1 MGNKLNLF
9 YLLILLTGLN
19 IQAQNIRVRGVGV
32 SIRNVNLLEAGKN
45 QLIYP
50 LGMSIGWEEFVNY
63 STLGK
68 RHFWVTRPAP
78 IVDKD
83 YATTARP
90 ETLGREGCQLNQI
103 ISDAATTI
111 RIALP
116 IDNMKETGWT
126 LTKDVIDT
134 SITKLFIYTFNY
146 TNPNTWIDVPYFD
159 IDKPTIVFA
168 DRGKLKLDNPLPVS
182 SIGAEAIVIYD
193 AKDEWN
199 RVSTAVDPNIIILPN
214 GDYIA
219 GMGGKRFVSKDKG
232 KTWKQLSNY
241 GVGHASTFYHKGALY
256 IIGDSFKDAEKSA
269 LITKS
274 TDGGAT
280 WSTVVRLGFNSRNSP
295 SQVEVSRGRIWFA
308 HESYDTH
315 VVNIAS
321 APEDSD
327 LMGPSS
333 WTVTKRT
340 DNYVWDS
347 KDADLEPCMVV
358 GSDGWPIALPESG
371 PPIRASSAT
380 STTPMF
386 AKNLFVL
393 PGSNGKFD
401 AKFDPKTGKYWALTS
416 HSPIKDNIRTG
427 IALFSST
434 DLKTWKKEKQVI
446 QGSSPSFHGF
456 NYPFLQFEGDDMIFV
471 LRTAWENEYGQP
483 QRWHDANMFTFHRI
497 KNFRGTTPF
506 SPNTMSVTV
515 NGSGFQTRNFANG
528 SALFLNRA
536 HQLENIPAAFA
547 GFEFAASDGGVVND
561 GAITPSQNGF
571 LYIIAPTA
579 GVSGWDL
586 VPNTTFNYSDTDKTS
601 ISIFQKAAIANKPIA
616 IPTVTSF
623 PGVSPI
629 AKKVVNQTLS
639 VDNVYFSGSKAEKN
653 KVYIKPNPVVDTTFT
668 IATNGF
674 SVTQIMIVDLAGKVI
689 FEKILENN
697 TSLEYNISKPRENGV
712 YVIKVKDI
720 NGYVYNAKLIVQ

>member
-1 MGNKLNLF
+1 MKKFNLF
-9 YLLILLTGLN
+9 LLPLLLIGLS
-19 IQAQNIRVRGVGV
+19 IQAQNIRVKGVGV
-32 SIRNVNLLEAGKN
+32 SIRNVSMLAADKN

-68 RHFWVTRPAP
+68 RHFWVTRPAS
-78 IVDKD
+78 IVGKD

-90 ETLGREGCQLNQI
+90 ETLGREGCKLNQI

-111 RIALP
+111 SIALP
-116 IDNMKETGWT
+116 IDNMKVTGWT

-146 TNPNTWIDVPYFD
+146 TKPNTWIDVPSFD

-168 DRGKLKLDNPLPVS
+168 DRGKLKLDNPLPIS
-182 SIGAEAIVIYD
+182 SIGAETVQIFD
-193 AKDEWN
+193 AKGEWN
-199 RVSTAVDPNIIILPN
+199 RKSSAVDPNIIILPN
-214 GDYIA
+214 GDYVA
-219 GMGGKRFVSKDKG
+219 GMGGKRFASKDKG
-232 KTWKQLSNY
+232 KTWKALGNY

-256 IIGDSFKDAEKSA
+256 IIGDSFKDDVKSA

-295 SQVEVSRGRIWFA
+295 SQVEVSRGRIWFC

-327 LMGPSS
+327 LMNPSS

-340 DNYVWDS
+340 DDFVWNP

-358 GSDGWPIALPESG
+358 GPDGWPIALPESG

-380 STTPMF
+380 SATPMF
-386 AKNLFVL
+386 ARNLFVL

-416 HSPIKDNIRTG
+416 DSPIKGNIRTG

-456 NYPFLQFEGDDMIFV
+456 NYPFLQIEGDDMIFV

-497 KNFRGTTPF
+497 KNFRGDTTPF
-506 SPNTMSVTV
+506 SPNTMTVTV
-515 NGSGFQTRNFANG
+515 NGTGFQNRNFANG
-528 SALFLNRA
+528 SALFINRT
-536 HQLENIPAAFA
+536 HQLENIPAVFA
-547 GFEFAASDGGVVND
+547 GFEYAASDGGVVNE
-561 GAITPSQNGF
+561 GTITPSQNGF
-571 LYIIAPTA
+571 VYIIAPTS
-579 GVSGWDL
+579 GVTGWDL
-586 VPNTTFNYSDTDKTS
+586 VSNTTFNYSDADKTS
-601 ISIFQKAAIANKPIA
+601 VSIFQKAAIANTPIV
-616 IPTVTSF
+616 IPTITSF
-623 PGVSPI
+623 SGVSPL
-629 AKKVVNQTLS
+629 AKKIVNTTLS
-639 VDNVYFSGSKAEKN
+639 IDNIDVSKGEAN
-653 KVYIKPNPVVDTTFT
+653 KIQVKPNPVVDKTFT
-668 IATNGF
+668 VSTNGF
-674 SVTQIMIVDLAGKVI
+674 GITQILIIDLAGKVI
-689 FEKILENN
+689 FEKNLDNN
-697 TSLEYNISKPRENGV
+697 SSLEYSINKPRENGI
-712 YVIKVKDI
+712 YLIKVKDI
-720 NGYVYNAKLIVQ
+720 DGNIYNSKLIVQ